1 MPIATIKSIEIRDEA
16 SGEVVEIRPEIPFD
30 QFPAGPR
37 KAGPDAE
44 GRLVWR
50 VNVTD

>member
-1 MPIATIKSIEIRDEA
+1 MPITTIKSIEIRDE
-16 SGEVVEIRPEIPFD
+16 SGEIVEIRPEIPFSE
-30 QFPAGPR
+30 FPAGPR
-37 KAGPDAE
+37 EAGPDAE